1 MKRFAALLFSLLASQ
16 LLAGCASVAPPPPP
30 PQLFQDQLFGQP
42 DADINAGQIFA
53 LTDEMKKYAHTL
65 KYSRAR
71 REPQLILFDALYKR
85 DQLQLEYD
93 ASMTRNAAQTFEAR
107 RGNCL
112 SLVVMTAAMAR
123 EMDMSVQYQSIT
135 TEETWSRSGNLYFA
149 SGHVN
154 LVLGKPRMKDV
165 HSVEPNQYMVVD
177 FEPPAETSRMVATV
191 IPEERIVAM
200 FMNNR
205 AAESLARKEL
215 NRAYW
220 WARKATLADPT
231 FFSSYNTLAIVY
243 QHHGQ
248 LPQAEAALRY
258 AQQLQP
264 NNTIAMFN
272 LVQVLDNL
280 GRTQEATALREH
292 LARLEPNP
300 PFHYFS
306 LGQKA
311 MQEGDYRKARNLF
324 AREVDRAPYY
334 HEFHF
339 WLAVASYYL
348 NDLKTADKHMKLAMD
363 NSTTRKDHDLYAAKL
378 DRLKFQ
384 ERQRNAYSN

>member
-1 MKRFAALLFSLLASQ
+1 MKRFAALLTSLLAFQ
-16 LLAGCASVAPPPPP
+16 LLTGCATVAPPPPP
-30 PQLFQDQLFGQP
+30 PQLFHDELFGQP
-42 DADINAGQIFA
+42 DADIGADQIFA
-53 LTDEMKKYAHTL
+53 LTDEMKKYAQAL
-65 KYSRAR
+65 AFSRAK

-93 ASMTRNAAQTFEAR
+93 STMTRNAAQTFQAR

-123 EMDMSVQYQSIT
+123 EMDMTVQYQAVT
-135 TEETWSRSGNLYFA
+135 TDETWSRSGNLYFA

-165 HSVEPNQYMVVD
+165 HSVEPNQFMVVD
-177 FEPPAETSRMVATV
+177 FEPPAETKNLVT
-191 IPEERIVAM
+191 IPISENRIIAM

-220 WARKATLADPT
+220 WARKATVADPT
-231 FFSSYNTLAIVY
+231 FFSPYNTLAIVY
-243 QHHGQ
+243 QHHGNLQ
-248 LPQAEAALRY
+248 HAEAALRY
-258 AQQLQP
+258 AQALQP

-280 GRTQEATALREH
+280 GRPLEAAALREE
-292 LARLEPNP
+292 LARLDPYP
-300 PFHYFS
+300 PFHYFN
-306 LGQKA
+306 LGQQA
-311 MQEGDYRKARNLF
+311 MKDGDYKKARQLF

-348 NDLKTADKHMKLAMD
+348 GDMKTADKHMKLAMD
-363 NSTTRKDHDLYAAKL
+363 NSTTRSDHDLYAAKL

>member
-1 MKRFAALLFSLLASQ
+1 MKRFAALLISLLASQ
-16 LLAGCASVAPPPPP
+16 LLAGCASVAPPPPSA
-30 PQLFQDQLFGQP
+30 QLFQDQLFGQP
-42 DADINAGQIFA
+42 DPDINASQIFA
-53 LTDEMKKYAHTL
+53 LTDEMKAYAHKL
-65 KYSRAR
+65 AASRAK

-107 RGNCL
+107 QGNCL

-123 EMDMSVQYQSIT
+123 EMDMTVQYQAVT
-135 TEETWSRSGNLYFA
+135 TEETWSRTGNLYFA

-165 HSVEPNQYMVVD
+165 HSVEPNQFMVVD
-177 FEPPAETSRMVATV
+177 FEPPAETRNLVTV
-191 IPEERIVAM
+191 PISEDRIVAM

-205 AAESLARKEL
+205 AAESLSRKEL

-220 WARKATLADPT
+220 WARKATQADPT

-264 NNTIAMFN
+264 NNTVAMFN
-272 LVQVLDNL
+272 LVQVLDNM
-280 GRTQEATALREH
+280 GRTLEAAAMREQ

-300 PFHYFS
+300 PFHYFN

-311 MQEGDYRKARNLF
+311 MQEGEYKKARNLF

-339 WLAVASYYL
+339 WLAVASYHL
-348 NDLKTADKHMKLAMD
+348 GDMKTADKHMKLAMD
-363 NSTTRKDHDLYAAKL
+363 NSTTRKDHQLYAAKL
-378 DRLKFQ
+378 DKLKFE